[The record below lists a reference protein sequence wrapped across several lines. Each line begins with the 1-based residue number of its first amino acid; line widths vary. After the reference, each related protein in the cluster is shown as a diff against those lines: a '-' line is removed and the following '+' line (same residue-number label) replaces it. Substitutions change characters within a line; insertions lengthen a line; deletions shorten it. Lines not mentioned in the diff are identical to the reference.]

1 MKFFLF
7 LAVFIALAVVSN
19 AFHFPKIHR
28 MAISRR
34 SHAVQIEESS
44 VPAVEHPAEPT
55 ETPVKTTTPRAP
67 SKKGGKMWDMN
78 KCVYFGNLPADAS
91 EEQVKNFIYNHIGPE
106 RLESIK
112 LIVDKNTG
120 SSKGYAYINFK
131 DAEDASGSIQTLSE
145 LVFEG
150 NPVKVTPRIVRTE
163 DEVKR
168 DFGQLPRVY
177 IANLDWSTNEDGLT
191 QLVEE
196 KLETTNIVKYVKIGR
211 DDFGKFL
218 VLYRTLEYSHL

>member
-1 MKFFLF
+1 M
-7 LAVFIALAVVSN
+7 
-19 AFHFPKIHR
+19 
-28 MAISRR
+28 
-34 SHAVQIEESS
+34 QIEESS
-44 VPAVEHPAEPT
+44 VPAVELPVEPT
-55 ETPVKTTTPRAP
+55 ETPVKTTTPRGS

-91 EEQVKNFIYNHIGPE
+91 EEKVKNFIYNHIGAE

-131 DAEDASGSIQTLSE
+131 DAEDASGSLQTLSE

-177 IANLDWSTNEDGLT
+177 IANLDWGTNEDGLT

-196 KLETTNIVKYVKIGR
+196 KLEATNIVKYVKIGR
-211 DDFGKFL
+211 DDFGKYHCT
-218 VLYRTLEYSHL
+218 VLRQRILILH